1 MAADSSAADSLREDT
16 MRVLILAATLA
27 LVAGNAHAA
36 ACKVE
41 ASNKKLAGAALN
53 SFMTKCEKDA
63 QALCDQ
69 SAADKK
75 LAGAAKTSHVKKCMT
90 DAVGN

>member
-1 MAADSSAADSLREDT
+1 MKTLLFAA
-16 MRVLILAATLA
+16 VLA
-27 LVAGNAHAA
+27 LSAGGAHAA

-41 ASNKKLAGAALN
+41 ATNKKLHGAALN

-63 QALCDQ
+63 QAACDQ

-75 LAGAAKTSHVKKCMT
+75 LAGAAKTSHIKKCMT

>member
-1 MAADSSAADSLREDT
+1 
-16 MRVLILAATLA
+16 MRALLLAAAFA

-36 ACKVE
+36 ACKLE
-41 ASNKKLAGAALN
+41 ASGKKLAGAALT

-63 QALCDQ
+63 QAMCDK

-75 LAGAAKTSHVKKCMT
+75 LAGAAKSSHVKKCVA

>member
-1 MAADSSAADSLREDT
+1 
-16 MRVLILAATLA
+16 MRVLILAAAFA
-27 LVAGNAHAA
+27 LCAGSAHAA
-36 ACKVE
+36 ACKLE
-41 ASNKKLAGAALN
+41 ASNKKLHGAALN

-63 QALCDQ
+63 QAMCDQ
-69 SAADKK
+69 SAVDKK

>member
-1 MAADSSAADSLREDT
+1 
-16 MRVLILAATLA
+16 MRALLLAAAFALA
-27 LVAGNAHAA
+27 AGNAHAA

-41 ASNKKLAGAALN
+41 ASGKKLAGAALN

-63 QALCDQ
+63 QATCDK

-75 LAGAAKTSHVKKCMT
+75 LAGAAKTSHLKKCLS

>member
-1 MAADSSAADSLREDT
+1 MKAL
-16 MRVLILAATLA
+16 VLAAVLA
-27 LVAGNAHAA
+27 FAAGNAHAA

-63 QALCDQ
+63 N
-69 SAADKK
+69 AACAKDSDDKK
-75 LAGAAKTSHVKKCMT
+75 LAGAARTSHMKKCVT

>member
-1 MAADSSAADSLREDT
+1 
-16 MRVLILAATLA
+16 MRALLLAAALA
-27 LVAGNAHAA
+27 LAAGNAHAA

-41 ASNKKLAGAALN
+41 ASGKKLAGAALN

-63 QALCDQ
+63 QAMCDK

-75 LAGAAKTSHVKKCMT
+75 LAGAAKDSHIKKCVN

>member
-1 MAADSSAADSLREDT
+1 MKAL
-16 MRVLILAATLA
+16 LLAAAIA
-27 LVAGNAHAA
+27 LTAGSAHAE

-53 SFMTKCEKDA
+53 SFMTKCEKGA
-63 QALCDQ
+63 QAACEQ

-75 LAGAAKTSHVKKCMT
+75 LAGAAKNSHVKKCVT